1 MMYQTITQQIPQ
13 NRRAEINEKILF
25 SIDTGKAQVTAEM
38 IFNCYTGIGGLHHL
52 KQEDYPSYH
61 EYAQA
66 KKEIEMGQFF
76 TPHEICRQMV
86 EAIAPEP
93 TELILDMCCGMGN
106 FFNHLPNQYNAYGF
120 DIDRNAVKV
129 ARHLY
134 PHANIKTADILAYE
148 SEVKFDIVIGNP
160 PFNLDFDGTLSQFYY
175 INKAY
180 WMLNPTGLFMFIVPC
195 SFLQKVVQR

>member
-106 FFNHLPNQYNAYGF
+106 FCAH
-120 DIDRNAVKV
+120 
-129 ARHLY
+129 
-134 PHANIKTADILAYE
+134 
-148 SEVKFDIVIGNP
+148 VIA
-160 PFNLDFDGTLSQFYY
+160 
-175 INKAY
+175 I
-180 WMLNPTGLFMFIVPC
+180 
-195 SFLQKVVQR
+195 